1 MIIHQNVAL
10 PLECNLDA
18 LHGVS
23 YDKGC
28 YLGQE
33 LTSRVHHTGVIR
45 YAVLGSVVSH
55 APYLAFPVMQ
65 EAPYARP
72 VLFAR

>member
-1 MIIHQNVAL
+1 MSSSRCARELAIESFISDATSSYDYVQNVAL

-23 YDKGC
+23 YTKGC

-45 YAVLGSVVSH
+45 
-55 APYLAFPVMQ
+55 
-65 EAPYARP
+65 
-72 VLFAR
+72 